1 MKAMIVDRFGAA
13 DVFHWDEWPTSA
25 PAAGEVRIRID
36 AVSINPVDWKMRRG
50 LLDVPLPAVLGR
62 DVCGVI
68 DAAGDGVSGFTV
80 GDEVIGVLIGPR
92 SNGAYA
98 QS

>member
-36 AVSINPVDWKMRRG
+36 AD
-50 LLDVPLPAVLGR
+50 
-62 DVCGVI
+62 C
-68 DAAGDGVSGFTV
+68 
-80 GDEVIGVLIGPR
+80 
-92 SNGAYA
+92 
-98 QS
+98 